1 MDHYD
6 PDILTEEAFQKRFH
20 YKNPTDDKWKIPQCA
35 IFSCEGGVVGG
46 LSGVKEGLNEVKSSL
61 NHYEIQKWNKHTT
74 FVNPSGKVLNVL
86 RRRIQP
92 ELSTQAWCKF
102 HELLSYGNVIPTN
115 CGAGDTLCSVH
126 LCEAPGGFI
135 ASLNHH
141 LKSQRPNVK
150 HKWVGNTLN
159 PYYEGN
165 PLSSCIVDDR
175 LISRTLKSWCFG
187 QDNTGDVFKP
197 EFMDSLSAHC
207 HNEFDDATI
216 GLVTADGSLN
226 CADKPGE
233 QETVVAP
240 LHHVE
245 MLDALQLLCSGGTFV
260 MKMFTLFE
268 VHSASIMYLLCCLF
282 EEVSVIKP
290 ATSKAGNSEVYVV
303 CRNYCGLDGWKEF
316 HENLRK
322 HFPFHNVLNK
332 GFSIFPPSFL
342 PDSFIDQHT
351 ACVRLFVTL
360 QESAINRNIFY
371 YNNITDDAKSTIKQV
386 QEQVTQRFFDVCNLR
401 KIKQKL
407 CIVPS
412 GVLQSGG
419 IRSNIKQCA
428 RLEGSFSDRV
438 LGKGVDH
445 ASHSSDNGFESHFHD
460 DPEWIVMRKKHFWWN
475 ESSVKLGEKLRVI
488 NSSIFCD
495 TDVIAGYQLSFEQR
509 TIDCESAVL
518 RNDLAVFHD
527 NSAEMSDDST
537 HFSDESTNLSLT
549 NLVLEED
556 LQRIITQHNHTVL
569 EIEPPCGSSVYS
581 EWISKLIEKTNP
593 TLAREK
599 LNLKETKPNNFS
611 PKKHEVVFTSVVPSD
626 MLKLCWP
633 ELNCRPYMLKLLQ
646 ILMKNIQKRG
656 SCFII
661 LPSYIHSLDDL
672 TRRELQPGYEF
683 VELFSV
689 SQMFSLKSYFFE
701 SVRQSNN
708 ACLVELSH
716 LFMTSGT

>member
-20 YKNPTDDKWKIPQCA
+20 YKNPTDDKWMIPQCK

-61 NHYEIQKWNKHTT
+61 NHYEIQKWNKHTS

-102 HELLSYGNVIPTN
+102 HELLSYGDVIPTN
-115 CGAGDTLCSVH
+115 CGATLCSVH

-141 LKSQRPNVK
+141 LKSHCPNVK

-207 HNEFDDATI
+207 NNEFDDATI

-233 QETVVAP
+233 QEMVVAP

-245 MLDALQLLCSGGTFV
+245 LLDALQLLCSGGTFV

-303 CRNYCGLDGWKEF
+303 CKNYCGLDGWREF
-316 HENLRK
+316 HQNLRK
-322 HFPFHNVLNK
+322 HFPFHDVLNK
-332 GFSIFPPSFL
+332 GFSIFPPSSI
-342 PDSFIDQHT
+342 PGSFIDQHT
-351 ACVRLFVTL
+351 ACVRLFATL

-371 YNNITDDAKSTIKQV
+371 YNNITDEAKSTIKQV
-386 QEQVTQRFFDVCNLR
+386 QDQVTQRFFDVCNLR

-445 ASHSSDNGFESHFHD
+445 TSHSSDNGFESHFHD
-460 DPEWIVMRKKHFWWN
+460 DPEWIVMRKKHFWWH
-475 ESSVKLGEKLRVI
+475 ESSVKLGEKLQVI

-495 TDVIAGYQLSFEQR
+495 TDVIACYQLSFEQQ
-509 TIDCESAVL
+509 TMDCESAVL
-518 RNDLAVFHD
+518 RNDSAVFHD
-527 NSAEMSDDST
+527 DSAEMSDDST
-537 HFSDESTNLSLT
+537 HFSDGSTNLSLT

-556 LQRIITQHNHTVL
+556 LQRIITQHNHSVL
-569 EIEPPCGSSVYS
+569 EIEPPCGPSVYS

-593 TLAREK
+593 TLTREK
-599 LNLKETKPNNFS
+599 INLNETKQNNFS

-626 MLKLCWP
+626 VLKLCWP

-646 ILMKNIQKRG
+646 ILMKNVQKRG